1 MPPIN
6 MPAVRR
12 FTVGAYDTALL
23 LTVTPLLQA
32 SSKRPEGDAHTVLSL
47 GVLDARLHGG
57 N

>member
-23 LTVTPLLQA
+23 LTGTPLLQA
-32 SSKRPEGDAHTVLSL
+32 SSKRAEGDARTVLGL